1 MYDLEVWSVSK
12 LAEFIKKTLGK
23 KVRIQGEISQPKV
36 SGGHLYCK
44 FKDQYSTISGIIWKF
59 NSSINKEDIT
69 EGQKLTIEGKLDFY
83 GVSGTTNLI
92 IDKII
97 TQEGQG
103 ELYKSYERIKQDFM
117 DKGYFDVLH
126 KKVLP
131 LVIKSILLLTS
142 ESGAAL
148 QDFLYNLDHQGS
160 KVQYDLMDVK
170 VQGSECP
177 SQICEM
183 LKHLTKSY
191 DLVVITRGGGSFE
204 DLFGFSQ
211 PELIESVYQFHLPVL
226 SAIGHQIDNPLLDLV
241 ADFKAPTPSL
251 AAQFIVDHNYSY
263 LQKLGTIKE
272 NCKKKLL
279 EMIQEFE
286 KQISNLL
293 DKLYKPIYEIVQ
305 LKNNLQNTMLQS
317 IQRDMQRLCKM
328 EISLQQDDSI
338 KILLNDK
345 QIMSPSEL
353 ESLKQETFKLVWG
366 SKAFKIKFYNE

>member
-12 LAEFIKKTLGK
+12 LADFIKKTLGK
-23 KVRIQGEISQPKV
+23 KVRIQGEISQPKM
-36 SGGHLYCK
+36 SSGHLYCK

-103 ELYKSYERIKQDFM
+103 ELYKNYEKIKQDFL
-117 DKGYFDVLH
+117 DKGYFDLVH
-126 KKVLP
+126 KKQLP
-131 LVIKSILLLTS
+131 IVIKNILILTS

-160 KVQYDLMDVK
+160 KVRYDLIDVK

-183 LKHLTKSY
+183 LKDITKPY

-211 PELIESVYQFHLPVL
+211 PDLIESVYNFHLPVL
-226 SAIGHQIDNPLLDLV
+226 SAIGHQVDNPLLDLV

-251 AAQFIVDHNYSY
+251 AAQFIVDHNHSY
-263 LQKLGTIKE
+263 LQELQIIKE
-272 NCKKKLL
+272 NCKEKLL
-279 EMIQEFE
+279 DVLQEFE
-286 KQISNLL
+286 KEISNLL
-293 DKLYKPIYEIVQ
+293 EKLYKPIYEILQ
-305 LKNNLQNTMLQS
+305 LKSNLQNTLLQS
-317 IQRDMQRLCKM
+317 IQHDLHRLYKM
-328 EISLQQDDSI
+328 EISLQQDDNI
-338 KILLNDK
+338 KILFNDK
-345 QIMSPSEL
+345 QILSPEEL
-353 ESLKQETFKLVWG
+353 GSLKHETLKLVWC
-366 SKAFKIKFYNE
+366 SKIYKIKLL